1 MAAVDFYHLTLTG
14 PTRFVRFYEKYV
26 WRRRRKLSGLY
37 VSSEK
42 DFEKLIADAIRIRLT
57 ELIGPN
63 AAESMNSY
71 LEPNIAAKDPK
82 YYDAQLRSIFGIA
95 TGVILGQIENEICER
110 VGMEKRQWST
120 LDQCLA
126 AAKAQVAAQRTS
138 VHHIQDCAG
147 FLV

>member
-1 MAAVDFYHLTLTG
+1 
-14 PTRFVRFYEKYV
+14 
-26 WRRRRKLSGLY
+26 

-42 DFEKLIADAIRIRLT
+42 DFEKLIADAIRVRLT
-57 ELIGPN
+57 DLIGRN

-82 YYDAQLRSIFGIA
+82 YYDAQLRPIFGIA
-95 TGVILGQIENEICER
+95 TGAILRQLENAICER

-120 LDQCLA
+120 LGQCLA
-126 AAKAQVAAQRTS
+126 AAKAQVAAQRTN
-138 VHHIQDCAG
+138 VHHIRDCAG